1 MMIIKCQAWSQL
13 TFVNQFQNIKPA
25 DIKQIESICYKFI
38 WNGGPEHVKCSTLK
52 IEQTWWWNF
61 VIKQT
66 PI

>member
-38 WNGGPEHVKCSTLK
+38 WNGGPERVKFSPLK
-52 IEQTWWWNF
+52 LNKLDGEILL
-61 VIKQT
+61 
-66 PI
+66 